1 MADSFVFPNEK
12 LTYFLKKLN
21 FFIRTKVKRDNV
33 HSSLCLESQTLIY
46 RQSCFTD
53 TSYLRQYKIESW
65 IPSSG
70 FKKNTRND
78 HEVSWHVPLVPVMI
92 TRFHCSD
99 LEHFNNLKKYLKVM
113 PEVSQKG

>member
-46 RQSCFTD
+46 RQSRFTD
-53 TSYLRQYKIESW
+53 TSYLRQYKIVMDSIVGFQEKYSKW
-65 IPSSG
+65 PSG
-70 FKKNTRND
+70 FF
-78 HEVSWHVPLVPVMI
+78 V
-92 TRFHCSD
+92 CSLSARD
-99 LEHFNNLKKYLKVM
+99 DN
-113 PEVSQKG
+113 